1 MLKAV
6 SNLVYK
12 TDVFLLLS
20 GKEMVSKEAK
30 SDLEILLN
38 MEIKLRLLDI
48 EGVPEIPQEPP
59 PIPELPSDLDFSA
72 FINAK

>member
-1 MLKAV
+1 
-6 SNLVYK
+6 
-12 TDVFLLLS
+12 
-20 GKEMVSKEAK
+20 MVSKEAK

-38 MEIKLRLLDI
+38 MEVKLRLLDI

-59 PIPELPSDLDFSA
+59 AIPELPSDLDFSA